1 MVKFRRSDLVLTN
14 LGPRS
19 GTEPGKIRPAV
30 VVQTNFLNELSH
42 RSTIVVLC
50 TSRLKGEHQLRTRLP
65 KGSSGNELET
75 EVLIDQ
81 IFALEN
87 RKILRK
93 LGTVPDL
100 IFADIEEK
108 LRLVLGFDFS

>member
-1 MVKFRRSDLVLTN
+1 M
-14 LGPRS
+14 
-19 GTEPGKIRPAV
+19 RPAV
-30 VVQTNFLNELSH
+30 VIQSDLLSQAGH
-42 RSTIVVLC
+42 SSTIVLAC
-50 TSRLKGEHQLRTRLP
+50 TSQIVGENLLRASLP
-65 KGSSGNELET
+65 PRSAGNKVET

-81 IFALEN
+81 IRAIDN
-87 RKILRK
+87 RWILKK